1 METISLAIS
10 SVADLMVRY
19 KPWPTNPA
27 GFAFLVHPRNIPD
40 IYRKYP
46 LLRYLQNGNKF
57 T

>member
-27 GFAFLVHPRNIPD
+27 DFASLVD
-40 IYRKYP
+40 IYLHKEYCVD
-46 LLRYLQNGNKF
+46 G
-57 T
+57 